1 MQQTRSFKQLWS
13 SFLISE
19 MGDWLLKIALPL
31 AIYNQTGSATQMA
44 TVYGISFLPWIFFSL
59 FDGIMADR
67 YNKKLILI
75 LGNLVSGILVLI
87 LAILLSTETTQI
99 GLIYLIVFFQS
110 SVDPLIHPS
119 FQSILPSIVKDNQI
133 VAANTSIQLVDNTL
147 NLLGPLVGGSLAV
160 ILNPNLSIVIDA
172 VSFLIAGLLL
182 TLISYQHIE
191 TAVKH
196 HTIFNDIKTGFHY
209 SYQNKIVWNGA
220 LLFLCTN
227 FATNMFEANFMYF
240 ITGTL
245 KYSALFAGITMA
257 ISGIGAVLG
266 GLIAPILNNHYS
278 SGKIITSTTILA
290 GLGLVAMFQ
299 ATNFIYI
306 GIAYGVS
313 NLCSNIN
320 VITYF
325 SLRQRVVPEVILGRV
340 VSVTRMISYIAM
352 PLGSFFGGY
361 LIGHHISLY
370 VIILIAGILRTLVG
384 LYARS
389 TPLGRSNGEESVV
402 SIEAEKV

>member
-1 MQQTRSFKQLWS
+1 MKQSRSFRHLWT
-13 SFLISE
+13 SFLISKI
-19 MGDWLLKIALPL
+19 GDWLLKIALPL
-31 AIYNQTGSATQMA
+31 AIFNKTGSATQMA

-59 FDGIMADR
+59 FGGIIADR
-67 YNKKLILI
+67 YNKKRILI
-75 LGNLVSGILVLI
+75 LGNFTSSVLVL
-87 LAILLSTETTQI
+87 LLSILLNAKNVQI
-99 GLIYLIVFFQS
+99 DLIYLIVFLQS

-119 FQSILPSIVKDNQI
+119 FQSILPTIVQDNQI
-133 VAANTSIQLVDNTL
+133 VEANTSIQLVDNTL
-147 NLLGPLVGGSLAV
+147 NLLGPLLGGSLAV

-172 VSFLIAGLLL
+172 ISFLVAGLLL
-182 TLISYQHIE
+182 ILISYQHIKPS
-191 TAVKH
+191 AH
-196 HTIFNDIKTGFHY
+196 QHTIFNDIRTGFHY

-257 ISGIGAVLG
+257 ISGIGAILG
-266 GLIAPILNNHYS
+266 GLLAPILNNHYS

-290 GLGLVAMFQ
+290 GFGLIAMFQ

-306 GIAYGVS
+306 GIACGVS

-325 SLRQRVVPEVILGRV
+325 SLRQRVVPKIILGRV

-352 PLGSFFGGY
+352 PLGSFFGDY
-361 LIGHHISLY
+361 LLGHHISLY
-370 VIILIAGILRTLVG
+370 VIILIAGLLRTLVG
-384 LYARS
+384 IYARS
-389 TPLGRSNGEESVV
+389 TPLGHSNGEEPLVATDV
-402 SIEAEKV
+402 EK